1 MLLLSSPKGICVFLT
16 GVSSVH
22 ADRASDWA
30 LSVLF
35 NSLENDEPPHIPVE
49 RDDDM
54 ANTGW
59 NRLHSLQITV
69 FGLTN

>member
-1 MLLLSSPKGICVFLT
+1 MPTVLRT
-16 GVSSVH
+16 GPY
-22 ADRASDWA
+22 RCF
-30 LSVLF
+30 F
-35 NSLENDEPPHIPVE
+35 NNLENDEPPHIHVE